1 MDPYPLSQGIGGHIK
16 VGKETQEWCSKVR
29 NDFMDSYIIA
39 DVRTKLTKSPYGQV
53 FSKFWPAAPSVVA
66 I

>member
-29 NDFMDSYIIA
+29 NDFMDSYIIV
-39 DVRTKLTKSPYGQV
+39 DVPTKKKKSFYRQV
-53 FSKFWPAAPSVVA
+53 SSKFWPAAPSVVA